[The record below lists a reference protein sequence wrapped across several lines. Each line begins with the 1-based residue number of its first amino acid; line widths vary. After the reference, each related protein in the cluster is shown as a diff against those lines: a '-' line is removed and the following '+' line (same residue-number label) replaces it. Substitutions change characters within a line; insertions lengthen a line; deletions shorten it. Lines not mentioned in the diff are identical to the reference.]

1 MPLGWRRVEAPTA
14 SITQHKQS
22 FAKITED
29 VPDGTEAGPE
39 GSDLEEGTNEGA
51 QLD

>member
-1 MPLGWRRVEAPTA
+1 MWHSAFGLQA
-14 SITQHKQS
+14 SRGTTGEHYAAQL

-39 GSDLEEGTNEGA
+39 GSDLERTANE
-51 QLD
+51 Q